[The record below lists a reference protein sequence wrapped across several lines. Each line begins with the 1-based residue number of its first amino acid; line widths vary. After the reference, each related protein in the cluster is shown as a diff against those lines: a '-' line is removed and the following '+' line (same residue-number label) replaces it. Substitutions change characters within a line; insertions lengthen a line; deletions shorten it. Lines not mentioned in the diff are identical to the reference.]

1 MKKIIALLL
10 AMLMMFGLVACG
22 GSAESESAATTEETT
37 TASET
42 AEAAEETETTT
53 EEAESEGPALSAD
66 GRYPAETV
74 KIGFETFTTTDD
86 QFLTIQNYFDYL
98 DDFFNIEIIYSEALD
113 SAEGEIAFIEQCAA
127 AGCKAIIGYYNVSN
141 EEVVKL
147 CEEKGMYYF
156 GNGNNSAIVE
166 YGNGSDAY
174 LGSFYYENGAADYN
188 FGYGCVEALAKA
200 GCEKIILVSGG
211 ASFGV
216 EMFIDR
222 KAGAEAAAEDFGLEI
237 VYEVPGWPGTE
248 DFSAHQTNALATD
261 ADGIASMLTALMW
274 IQPLNVAGKF
284 GEIKVAAVDVL
295 SETVVEM
302 FGAGMYVGT
311 STEVTEIFGL
321 SIPMILNAVAGYGEQ
336 QRNEDG
342 TAPLIDCSW
351 WLVSGVEEAAFY
363 SSVQGGENGWAITI
377 DDMKTVLYDFNPD
390 LTLDDMSALYSALT
404 MEEIQAR
411 HAD

>member
-1 MKKIIALLL
+1 MKKLVSLLL
-10 AMLMMFGLVACG
+10 ALTMVLGLAACG
-22 GSAESESAATTEETT
+22 GGSTTESTPSESTPAQSTPAESTP
-37 TASET
+37 
-42 AEAAEETETTT
+42 
-53 EEAESEGPALSAD
+53 AESTNDGPALSAD

-86 QFLTIQNYFDYL
+86 QFLAIQSYFDYL
-98 DDFFNIEIIYSEALD
+98 DDFFNIELIYSEALD

-166 YGNGSDAY
+166 YGNSSSAY
-174 LGSFYYENGAADYN
+174 LGSFYYENGSADYN
-188 FGYGCVEALAKA
+188 FGYGCVEALANA
-200 GCEKIILVSGG
+200 GCKKIILVSGG

-222 KAGAEAAAEDFGLEI
+222 KAGAEAAAKDFGLEI

-284 GEIKVAAVDVL
+284 GQIKVAAVDVL
-295 SETVVEM
+295 SETVVDM

-311 STEVTEIFGL
+311 STEITEIFGL

-336 QRNEDG
+336 QRNADG
-342 TAPLIDCSW
+342 TAPMINCSW
-351 WLVSGVEEAAFY
+351 WLVSGVEQAGFY
-363 SSVQGGENGWAITI
+363 ASVQGGENGWAVTI

-390 LTLDDMSALYSALT
+390 LTLDDMSALYSAMT

-411 HAD
+411 HAN

>member
-1 MKKIIALLL
+1 MKKITALLL
-10 AMLMMFGLVACG
+10 ALSMVFGLVACG
-22 GSAESESAATTEETT
+22 STNTNTPAPTQPQPADSQPV
-37 TASET
+37 
-42 AEAAEETETTT
+42 ETEP
-53 EEAESEGPALSAD
+53 AADGPQLSAD

-86 QFLTIQNYFDYL
+86 QFLTIQKYFDYL

-113 SAEGEIAFIEQCAA
+113 SAEGELAFIEQCAA

-141 EEVVKL
+141 EEAVKL
-147 CEEKGMYYF
+147 CDEKGMYYF

-166 YGNGSDAY
+166 YGNTTDAY
-174 LGSFYYENGAADYN
+174 LGSFYYENGEADYN
-188 FGYGCVEALAKA
+188 FGYGCVEALAAA
-200 GCEKIILVSGG
+200 GCKKIILVSGG

-222 KAGAEAAAEDFGLEI
+222 KAGAEAAAKDFGMEI

-284 GEIKVAAVDVL
+284 GQIKVAAVDVL
-295 SETVVEM
+295 SETVVDM
-302 FGAGMYVGT
+302 FRAGMYVGT

-321 SIPMILNAVAGYGEQ
+321 SIPMILNAVTGHGDQ
-336 QRNEDG
+336 QRNPDG
-342 TAPLIDCSW
+342 TAPLINCSW
-351 WLVSGVEEAAFY
+351 WLVSGAEQAEFY

-390 LTLDDMSALYSALT
+390 LTLDDMNALYTAMS
-404 MEEIQAR
+404 MEDIQAR
-411 HAD
+411 HGN